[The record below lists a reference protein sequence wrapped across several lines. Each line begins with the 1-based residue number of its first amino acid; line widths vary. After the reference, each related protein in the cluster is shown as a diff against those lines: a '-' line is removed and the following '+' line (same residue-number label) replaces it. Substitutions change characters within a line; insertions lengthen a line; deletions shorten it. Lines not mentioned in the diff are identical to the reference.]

1 MEKASTKLT
10 LMVILLITASCM
22 LIPSFLSHSPP
33 LFYFILFHDSNNK
46 YYFTGM
52 PFLDLPGTE
61 AITVLPVNCKND
73 RDCKQLHCPRQ
84 SIAFCCDDPGNPVC
98 PKGICACP

>member
-1 MEKASTKLT
+1 
-10 LMVILLITASCM
+10 
-22 LIPSFLSHSPP
+22 
-33 LFYFILFHDSNNK
+33 
-46 YYFTGM
+46 M

-61 AITVLPVNCKND
+61 AITVLPVDCKND

-84 SIAFCCDDPGNPVC
+84 STAFCCDDPGNPVC